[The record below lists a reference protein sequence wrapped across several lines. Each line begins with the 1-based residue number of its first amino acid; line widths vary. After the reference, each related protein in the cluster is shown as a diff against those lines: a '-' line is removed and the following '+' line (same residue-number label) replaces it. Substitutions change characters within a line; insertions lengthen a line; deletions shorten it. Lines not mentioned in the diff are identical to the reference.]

1 MPAQRG
7 RSPAREAWR
16 APAATPGGA
25 GRSRYFVGYLSESGA
40 QHVRAYKYAGGDDS
54 LILKY
59 VTNPIYERLVL
70 LFPTWLAPNIITLA
84 GLCCTAST
92 YVLFHHYCPFL
103 YGVAP
108 WWAYVLNAM
117 SILAYQGLDAMDGKQ
132 ARRTGSGSALGLLF
146 DHGCDAFNGT
156 IMSLTMCSVAQMGPG
171 LVSFTMW
178 MSATAVFLS
187 ATIEEFYTGEMRLG
201 VINGPNEGLMIA
213 VVSNLVTVVIGPH
226 FWNASSPFL
235 GMPWNKALLA
245 LTILCG
251 FVTKIDN
258 WCRIF
263 GAIWSKRR
271 TACLRWR
278 VYPELGKFNYFVA
291 MSRFAPFLLLCF
303 GTFVWIAISPS
314 NIMQRHP
321 RAMSWV
327 MGFLFSKLATMLM
340 LSHITD
346 DEYHPMG
353 RTYWLVVGVG
363 FQFVVSCCFSDV
375 NCWDV
380 VSLQALRGAW
390 QGGRDYNMQG
400 MPSEAVREPVSTMF
414 TLFVQPPVW
423 TQEDFLLY
431 ELLVITGVSYFHYVF
446 RIVLEVSGAL
456 NVSVFSIPYPNK
468 ATKPAGQRS
477 KD

>member
-1 MPAQRG
+1 MKALRLVPSCGVVHRMPAQRG

-178 MSATAVFLS
+178 MSATA
-187 ATIEEFYTGEMRLG
+187 
-201 VINGPNEGLMIA
+201 
-213 VVSNLVTVVIGPH
+213 
-226 FWNASSPFL
+226 
-235 GMPWNKALLA
+235 
-245 LTILCG
+245 
-251 FVTKIDN
+251 
-258 WCRIF
+258 
-263 GAIWSKRR
+263 
-271 TACLRWR
+271 
-278 VYPELGKFNYFVA
+278 
-291 MSRFAPFLLLCF
+291 
-303 GTFVWIAISPS
+303 
-314 NIMQRHP
+314 
-321 RAMSWV
+321 
-327 MGFLFSKLATMLM
+327 
-340 LSHITD
+340 
-346 DEYHPMG
+346 
-353 RTYWLVVGVG
+353 
-363 FQFVVSCCFSDV
+363 
-375 NCWDV
+375 
-380 VSLQALRGAW
+380 
-390 QGGRDYNMQG
+390 
-400 MPSEAVREPVSTMF
+400 
-414 TLFVQPPVW
+414 
-423 TQEDFLLY
+423 
-431 ELLVITGVSYFHYVF
+431 
-446 RIVLEVSGAL
+446 
-456 NVSVFSIPYPNK
+456 
-468 ATKPAGQRS
+468 
-477 KD
+477 